1 MTQSVIPGK
10 IENMP
15 PKKNTIAV
23 TEVDRE
29 FDQALRP
36 KRLEDYV
43 GQQKIKKNLN
53 ILLSAA
59 KKRKQNIEHLLLYG
73 PPGLGKTTLAHI
85 ISREMEAAIRVTSGP
100 AITKAGDLA
109 SILTNLEKNDI
120 LFIDEIHRLNKTI
133 EETLYSAMEDQVLD
147 LVIGKG
153 PSARTMRLDLNPF
166 TVIGATTRIGL
177 LSSPLRNRFGSVYRL
192 EFYDENELA
201 EIVRKNAKKLK
212 VVIDEMAA
220 KIIGKRSRGTPR
232 IANRLLKRVRDYI
245 EVNEMEKIT
254 EKLVEESLKMLDV
267 DELGLDDSDRRLIRA
282 IIEKYGGGPVGIET
296 LAATLSEDV
305 QTIEEVLEPFLMQI
319 GFLKR
324 TPQGR
329 VATPHAYRHLKITP
343 PKGQEGLF

>member
-1 MTQSVIPGK
+1 ML
-10 IENMP
+10 
-15 PKKNTIAV
+15 PKKNTTIV
-23 TEVDRE
+23 TEIDKE
-29 FDQALRP
+29 FDNALRP
-36 KRLEDYV
+36 KRLPDYV
-43 GQQKIKKNLN
+43 GQTKIKKNLN

-73 PPGLGKTTLAHI
+73 PPGLGKTTLAYI
-85 ISREMEAAIRVTSGP
+85 ISREMEANIRVTSGP

-153 PSARTMRLDLNPF
+153 PSARTVRLDLNPF

-201 EIVRKNAKKLK
+201 EIVQKNAKKLK
-212 VVIDEMAA
+212 VEIDETSA
-220 KIIGKRSRGTPR
+220 KIIGQRSRGTPR

-245 EVNEMEKIT
+245 EVSEMEKISDQ
-254 EKLVEESLKMLDV
+254 LVEESLKMLDI
-267 DELGLDDSDRRLIRA
+267 DELGLDDSDRRLLTA

-329 VATPHAYRHLKITP
+329 MATEHAYRHMKIEKP
-343 PKGQEGLF
+343 GGQKGLF

>member
-1 MTQSVIPGK
+1 MQ
-10 IENMP
+10 
-15 PKKNTIAV
+15 KKNNLQEIDK
-23 TEVDRE
+23 EI
-29 FDQALRP
+29 DQALRP
-36 KRLEDYV
+36 KCLSDFV

-85 ISREMEAAIRVTSGP
+85 IAHEMDSQIRVTSGP

-109 SILTNLEKNDI
+109 SILTNLEKGDI

-133 EETLYSAMEDQVLD
+133 EETLYSAMEDQALD

-177 LSSPLRNRFGSVYRL
+177 LSSPLRNRFGSIYRL
-192 EFYDENELA
+192 EFYEENELA
-201 EIVRKNAKKLK
+201 EIVDVNAKKLK
-212 VVIDEMAA
+212 VQIDKKASS
-220 KIIGKRSRGTPR
+220 KIGKRSRGTPR
-232 IANRLLKRVRDYI
+232 IANRLLKRVRDYV
-245 EVNEMEKIT
+245 EVSNLAAIT
-254 EKLVEESLKMLDV
+254 ENIVDEALRMLDV
-267 DELGLDDSDRRLIRA
+267 DELGLDDSDRRLLLA
-282 IIEKYGGGPVGIET
+282 IIEKYNGGPVGIET
-296 LAATLSEDV
+296 LAATLSEDA

-324 TPQGR
+324 TSQGR
-329 VATPHAYRHLKITP
+329 VATPHAYRHLKIKTP
-343 PKGQEGLF
+343 AKEQGLFN

>member
-1 MTQSVIPGK
+1 MLTK
-10 IENMP
+10 TNNADLIE
-15 PKKNTIAV
+15 K
-23 TEVDRE
+23 E
-29 FDQALRP
+29 FDNALRP
-36 KRLEDYV
+36 KKLDDYV
-43 GQQKIKKNLN
+43 GQTKIKKNLN

-73 PPGLGKTTLAHI
+73 PPGLGKTTLANI
-85 ISREMEAAIRVTSGP
+85 IAREMDTNIRVTAGP

-133 EETLYSAMEDQVLD
+133 EETLYSAMEDQALD

-153 PSARTMRLDLNPF
+153 PSARTVRLDLNPF

-177 LSSPLRNRFGSVYRL
+177 LSSPLRNRFGMVYRL
-192 EFYDENELA
+192 EFYTDQELS
-201 EIVRKNAKKLK
+201 EIVDNNAVKLK
-212 VVIDEMAA
+212 IKIEKEAS

-232 IANRLLKRVRDYI
+232 IANRLLKRVRDFV
-245 EVNEMEKIT
+245 EVSNLEKIT
-254 EKLVEESLKMLDV
+254 EDLVCESLKMLDV
-267 DELGLDDSDRRLIRA
+267 DELGLDDSDRRLIHA
-282 IIEKYGGGPVGIET
+282 IITKYGGGPVGVET
-296 LAATLSEDV
+296 LAATISEDV

-329 VATPHAYRHLKITP
+329 MATEHAFRHLGMTKKE
-343 PKGQEGLF
+343 KGGLF

>member
-1 MTQSVIPGK
+1 MQTKTNNGDLEK
-10 IENMP
+10 
-15 PKKNTIAV
+15 
-23 TEVDRE
+23 E

-36 KRLEDYV
+36 KRLVDYV
-43 GQQKIKKNLN
+43 GQEKIKKNLN

-73 PPGLGKTTLAHI
+73 PPGLGKTTLANI
-85 ISREMEAAIRVTSGP
+85 IAHEMETNIRVTAGP

-133 EETLYSAMEDQVLD
+133 EETLYSAMEDQALD

-153 PSARTMRLDLNPF
+153 PSARTVRLDLNPF
-166 TVIGATTRIGL
+166 TIIGATTRIGL
-177 LSSPLRNRFGSVYRL
+177 LSSPLRNRFGMVYRL

-201 EIVRKNAKKLK
+201 EIVNTNAKKLK
-212 VVIDEMAA
+212 VKIDDAAA

-232 IANRLLKRVRDYI
+232 IANRLLKRVRDYV
-245 EVNEMEKIT
+245 EVSDLEKIT
-254 EKLVEESLKMLDV
+254 EELVEKSLKMLDV
-267 DELGLDDSDRRLIRA
+267 DEIGLDDSDRRLLHA
-282 IIEKYGGGPVGIET
+282 IITKYSGGPVGVET
-296 LAATLSEDV
+296 LAATISEDV

-329 VATPHAYRHLKITP
+329 VATEHAYRHLKME
-343 PKGQEGLF
+343 KKEKQKGLF

>member
-1 MTQSVIPGK
+1 VRGK
-10 IENMP
+10 IENMSL
-15 PKKNTIAV
+15 KKNTTVV
-23 TEVDRE
+23 TEIDKE

-43 GQQKIKKNLN
+43 GQTKIKKNLD
-53 ILLSAA
+53 ILLCAA
-59 KKRKQNIEHLLLYG
+59 QKRKQNIEHLLLYG

-85 ISREMEAAIRVTSGP
+85 IAHEMDTNIRVTSGP

-133 EETLYSAMEDQVLD
+133 EETLYSAMEDQALD

-192 EFYDENELA
+192 EFYDAEELA
-201 EIVRKNAKKLK
+201 EIVNHNAGKLK
-212 VVIDEMAA
+212 VKIDNEAS

-232 IANRLLKRVRDYI
+232 IANRLLKRVRDYV
-245 EVNEMEKIT
+245 EVADLDKIT
-254 EKLVEESLKMLDV
+254 AGLVEESLKMLDV
-267 DELGLDDSDRRLIRA
+267 DELGLDDSDRRLVRA

-296 LAATLSEDV
+296 LAATISEDV

-329 VATPHAYRHLKITP
+329 VATEHAYRHLKIE
-343 PKGQEGLF
+343 KKEGQKELF